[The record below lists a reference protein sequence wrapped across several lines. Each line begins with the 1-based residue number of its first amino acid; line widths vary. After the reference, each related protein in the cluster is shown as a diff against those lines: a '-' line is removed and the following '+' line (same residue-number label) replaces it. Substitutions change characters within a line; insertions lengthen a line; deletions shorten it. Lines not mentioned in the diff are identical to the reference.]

1 MGMGLSVCLSGTK
14 SCTIS
19 TAQIQLALQL
29 QETHESLKLFLR
41 ELNWAAAGSAT
52 KMQPIRTKTLQLLWK
67 GFPSMITALSCI
79 GSSTKSKNTHNNN
92 ELRSQ
97 TMLTAQTLLLKR
109 NNSNNNNPFLI
120 LSPPPSLPFPSLP
133 SSSPQQQQQQHLV
146 IFIKEMEPASKQPD
160 NRSRLLSV

>member
-1 MGMGLSVCLSGTK
+1 MGLSVSLSGTK

-29 QETHESLKLFLR
+29 QETHESLKLFLP

-97 TMLTAQTLLLKR
+97 TMLTAQTMLLKR
-109 NNSNNNNPFLI
+109 NNNNNPFLI
-120 LSPPPSLPFPSLP
+120 LSPPPSLPPFPSLP
-133 SSSPQQQQQQHLV
+133 FPPPHHSSSSS
-146 IFIKEMEPASKQPD
+146 IWRYS
-160 NRSRLLSV
+160 